1 MPKYNTPRDTNL
13 VDIITSIKSRLSRL
27 ENRSVNNATVSAG
40 AILYTESQGLDPV
53 SQEIARGNID
63 ALQATDP
70 ILSTDVEVSTIGD
83 GVILKSPDGTRW
95 RITVADDGSLTTTG
109 L

>member
-27 ENRSVNNATVSAG
+27 ENRSVSNATVAAG
-40 AILYTESQGLDPV
+40 AILYTLSQGLDPT
-53 SQEIARGNID
+53 SQAVARGNID
-63 ALQATDP
+63 ALQATNP
-70 ILSTDVEVSTIGD
+70 ILSTDIELSDIGD
-83 GVILKSPDGTRW
+83 GVILKSPNGTRW
-95 RITVADDGSLTTTG
+95 RITIADDGSLTTTG